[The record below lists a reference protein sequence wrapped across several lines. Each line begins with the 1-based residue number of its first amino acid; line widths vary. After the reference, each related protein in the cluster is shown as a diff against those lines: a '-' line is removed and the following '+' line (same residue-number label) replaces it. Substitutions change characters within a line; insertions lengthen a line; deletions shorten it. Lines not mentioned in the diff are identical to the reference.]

1 MSDRR
6 VECPVRFSSCRPRA
20 SDADT
25 TTERQP
31 GSAECL
37 LPTRARSPVD
47 TRYRPWLRPGCVGR
61 RRLVRASGI
70 HPQRDLRTARA
81 VHGVAGT
88 VPSTHWQWWAYA
100 AISASRRRRGRPARA
115 ARGVQ
120 RADPGAPVPAP
131 RRPAPD
137 TARSTADRST
147 MVGRRSAR
155 TPPDPPCGS
164 TSSLHH
170 RHGGG
175 PAGAPRSIAAAWPP
189 PREVQVRRRQTIS
202 APPGWQ
208 PLAGRR
214 RRRRNRSLGHDL
226 QIGQLGLGQT
236 LVWFAGLL
244 LGPLDLGAL
253 GRLLLARS
261 VTMSLAF
268 SACSRAASVG
278 AAPSAMAGSTAPC
291 RRTSLRCT
299 STTTRPRSSRRR
311 SYSMTGRRAAV
322 SRPLREL
329 PLPWPSAPARRPG
342 CRRVGADLPER
353 WAPGTPMW
361 AVVAPATGAARRVVR
376 TRECPSVADRH
387 RPGRLGSS
395 RTLQSLSFSSPAGR
409 QRSVTATG
417 SRLPVPP
424 NGMTKGSPEYSALHP
439 SFFLTTPPPDG
450 PDPCRSGAPCC
461 GRCRSRPKLCRK
473 G

>member
-1 MSDRR
+1 MRT
-6 VECPVRFSSCRPRA
+6 RPRRDNQGVRNVYCRRA
-20 SDADT
+20 LAALWTPDT
-25 TTERQP
+25 DP
-31 GSAECL
+31 GSGLGAL
-37 LPTRARSPVD
+37 
-47 TRYRPWLRPGCVGR
+47 
-61 RRLVRASGI
+61 
-70 HPQRDLRTARA
+70 
-81 VHGVAGT
+81 VAGAWFARVAFT
-88 VPSTHWQWWAYA
+88 LNVICGPRVQCTGSPGL
-100 AISASRRRRGRPARA
+100 SRRRTGSGGRMRPS
-115 ARGVQ
+115 
-120 RADPGAPVPAP
+120 
-131 RRPAPD
+131 RRPDDVAAVQHVRLEASKEQIPAHPSLRHGD
-137 TARSTADRST
+137 QHPILLGRQRTGPPWW
-147 MVGRRSAR
+147 VG
-155 TPPDPPCGS
+155 DPPA
-164 TSSLHH
+164 HPRIRPVDRH
-170 RHGGG
+170 RPSITGTEGV